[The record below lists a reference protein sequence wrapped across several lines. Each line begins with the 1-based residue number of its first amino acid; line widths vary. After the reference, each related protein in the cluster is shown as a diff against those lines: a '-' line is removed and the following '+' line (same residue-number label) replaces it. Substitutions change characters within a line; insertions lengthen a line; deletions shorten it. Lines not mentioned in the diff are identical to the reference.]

1 MKLREITEDEI
12 QAITT
17 LFQRAENIGSGV
29 YTEENIRELITI
41 IWENTPPVRAKD
53 VDVYWMIDFMKRMRD
68 HSEEVF
74 RLSFENDAAYAN
86 PKYVALMTR
95 DVLGVFDFV
104 SIKDDLLTVSQDG
117 EELVFKK
124 ADVLEIV
131 FTDNYKYANMQIE
144 GMFEDS
150 CNKQTKSELKKGLK

>member
-1 MKLREITEDEI
+1 MRLREITDEEI

-68 HSEEVF
+68 LSEEFF

-86 PKYVALMTR
+86 RRNV
-95 DVLGVFDFV
+95 
-104 SIKDDLLTVSQDG
+104 
-117 EELVFKK
+117 
-124 ADVLEIV
+124 
-131 FTDNYKYANMQIE
+131 
-144 GMFEDS
+144 
-150 CNKQTKSELKKGLK
+150 